1 ARPGRPSP
9 PRPTFR
15 RVGAVGPHTLASSAV
30 RRSPDRFAQ
39 VRTFCFFVGH
49 NKSGTSLLGG
59 LLDGHGPIV
68 LADGGG
74 ALPRPARGASGP
86 PSPYRPRRRGGC
98 AALCRGGLRS

>member
-59 LLDGHGPIV
+59 LLDAHRHIV
-68 LADGGG
+68 LADEVD
-74 ALPRPARGASGP
+74 ALRYVEAVFAREQIFHLLE
-86 PSPYRPRRRGGC
+86 RGS
-98 AALCRGGLRS
+98 RSEARKGRVT